1 MDVIQQL
8 ELLAEKLGDLCE
20 EVVVVGGCSPALILD
35 INTAPDLRPTDDVD
49 VMVQTDNYGRYFD
62 FIERI
67 KEKGFVE
74 RQGDPIGRYVSDEL
88 VVDVMPTEAD
98 VLGFTNIWYKK
109 AFDKAVYQKLP
120 SGKYIKTVTPVY
132 FIATKFEAFRNRG
145 KNDLMASPDIED
157 IVTILVEV
165 PTFEEELKQADKDV
179 QKYISEQGEIL
190 KALAKVRI
198 AISPLLYR
206 ALWHSPG
213 KPHDNKSIGCTLNS
227 PGLQLR
233 HLP

>member
-1 MDVIQQL
+1 LDAIQQL
-8 ELLAEKLGDLCE
+8 ELLTEKLGDLCE

-49 VMVQTDNYGRYFD
+49 VMVQADNYGRYFD

-67 KEKGFVE
+67 KERGFVE

-98 VLGFTNIWYKK
+98 VLGFTNKWYKK
-109 AFDKAVYQKLP
+109 AFAKAVYQKLP
-120 SGKYIKTVTPVY
+120 SGKSIKTVTPVY

-145 KNDLMASPDIED
+145 KNDLTASPDLED

-165 PTFEEELKQADKDV
+165 PTFEEELK
-179 QKYISEQGEIL
+179 
-190 KALAKVRI
+190 
-198 AISPLLYR
+198 
-206 ALWHSPG
+206 
-213 KPHDNKSIGCTLNS
+213 
-227 PGLQLR
+227 
-233 HLP
+233 